1 MKNLYSVLAVLSVA
15 TLAACSNQP
24 INEQTQ
30 VPQTMQNCVPESAA
44 QLVSTTGLS
53 ETQIKAL
60 TRAEI
65 VRMVAPGQPVTMDYR
80 MNRVTVLVDPK
91 TKIILQASCG

>member
-1 MKNLYSVLAVLSVA
+1 
-15 TLAACSNQP
+15 
-24 INEQTQ
+24 
-30 VPQTMQNCVPESAA
+30 MQNCVPESAA
-44 QLVSTTGLS
+44 QLVGKTGLT

>member
-1 MKNLYSVLAVLSVA
+1 MNKLRGHRL
-15 TLAACSNQP
+15 C
-24 INEQTQ
+24 
-30 VPQTMQNCVPESAA
+30 QNCVPESTA
-44 QLVSTTGLS
+44 QLVRGTTALT

-80 MNRVTVLVDPK
+80 MNRVTVLVE
-91 TKIILQASCG
+91 C

>member
-1 MKNLYSVLAVLSVA
+1 MAVLSVA

-24 INEQTQ
+24 INGQTQ

-44 QLVSTTGLS
+44 QLVGKTGLT

-65 VRMVAPGQPVTMDYR
+65 VRMVTPGQPVTMDYR
-80 MNRVTVLVDPK
+80 MNRVTVVVDPK